1 MPTYCV
7 RLVNMMWCL
16 RTVPK
21 RLAPRAW
28 AVSSVRANTTIAET
42 VYYRC
47 NYHNKDAL
55 ALISPCE
62 EVQWTYAQLWKRISG
77 LAGGLKSMGFSQGDV
92 IANDCPQHSVGTVLL
107 QLAAS
112 HNGMKV
118 MMVSNEGEFTTLSK
132 MVPVTGAVMENSS
145 SFLSNTSLPMKA
157 SIADV
162 QGKASDGVTN
172 RNLELAYY
180 NCAEASTNREVYLN
194 GVGMAGLLDIKA
206 ADTLCIATG
215 MNSALGIG
223 SAVSGFVR
231 NATIYIPDMANL
243 DLGDSTLVIT
253 DEGNLDTVRKAA
265 SQGSKLRGGVV
276 FKGGD
281 DVLLATEDI
290 GELKLRILASG
301 TEAEI
306 MRPLTDACKDTYY
319 SFK

>member
-1 MPTYCV
+1 
-7 RLVNMMWCL
+7 MMWSL
-16 RTVPK
+16 RTASK

-28 AVSSVRANTTIAET
+28 TVSSVRANTTIAET

-47 NYHNKDAL
+47 NYHNKEAL
-55 ALISPCE
+55 ALISPRE
-62 EVQWTYAQLWKRISG
+62 DVQWTYGQLWKQISS

-92 IANDCPQHSVGTVLL
+92 IANDCQQHSVGTVLL

-118 MMVSNEGEFTTLSK
+118 MTVLNEGEFNALSRV
-132 MVPVTGAVMENSS
+132 VPVTGVVMENNA
-145 SFLSNTSLPMKA
+145 SFLSNASFPIKA

-162 QGKASDGVTN
+162 QGKAPEGVTN

-180 NCAEASTNREVYLN
+180 HSAEASTNREVYLN
-194 GVGMAGLLDIKA
+194 GVGMAGLLEIKA

-215 MNSALGIG
+215 MNKALGIG

-231 NATIYIPDMANL
+231 NAAVYIPDMANL

-253 DEGNLDTVRKAA
+253 DEGGLDMVRGAA

-276 FKGGD
+276 MKGGD
-281 DVLLATEDI
+281 DVLHATEDVV
-290 GELKLRILASG
+290 GVKLRILGSG
-301 TEAEI
+301 SEAEI